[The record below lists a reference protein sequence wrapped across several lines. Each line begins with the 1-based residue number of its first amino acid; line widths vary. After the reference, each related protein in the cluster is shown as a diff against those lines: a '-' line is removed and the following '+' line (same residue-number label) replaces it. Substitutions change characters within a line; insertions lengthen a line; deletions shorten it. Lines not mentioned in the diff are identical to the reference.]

1 MRNLCFVFIF
11 LITICPV
18 FAQKSDSNNT
28 KKSPLELPR
37 VKVVPIT
44 DTNTDRHYELYIK
57 LPEGYS
63 EKSNKKYPVLFF
75 TDAMWH
81 IEILSGT
88 TEYLLEDA
96 ILVGISWQ
104 KDIDEN
110 LKKEIGEHVSRYRD
124 YSIRKSDNK
133 EHQAKYQYGG
143 AEYHLNFIKNDVIK
157 YVENKYQTDENNH
170 AYFGYSMGGEL
181 GAYILLA
188 QPDTF
193 KNYIL
198 GSPSLNNDIPLL
210 SELKF
215 KHKKLNA
222 NVLVSYGALEK
233 ELGANAEKFISILTS
248 RNDKSLLL
256 KPVIIEGSHQTAFP
270 MTAVQSMYWLSAL
283 IK

>member
-11 LITICPV
+11 LITISPV
-18 FAQKSDSNNT
+18 FAQKKESNNT
-28 KKSPLELPR
+28 KKSFLELPR
-37 VKVVPIT
+37 IEVVPIT

-63 EKSNKKYPVLFF
+63 EKSNKKHPVLYF

-88 TEYLLEDA
+88 TEYLLENA

-110 LKKEIGEHVSRYRD
+110 LKKEIREHISRYRD

-133 EHQAKYQYGG
+133 EYQATYQYGQ
-143 AEYHLNFIKNDVIK
+143 ANNHLSFIRNDVFK
-157 YVENKYQTDENNH
+157 YVENKYQTNENNRT
-170 AYFGYSMGGEL
+170 YFGYSMGGEF
-181 GAYILLA
+181 GAYILLT

-222 NVLVSYGALEK
+222 NVLVSYGTLEK
-233 ELGANAEKFISILTS
+233 ELGYNAEKFISILKS

-256 KPVIIEGSHQTAFP
+256 KHVIIEGSHQTAFP
-270 MTAVQSMYWLSAL
+270 MTAVKSMYWLSAL

>member
-1 MRNLCFVFIF
+1 MRNLCFVFPF
-11 LITICPV
+11 LIALYPV
-18 FAQKSDSNNT
+18 FAQKSNNDHI
-28 KKSPLELPR
+28 KKSSLELPR
-37 VKVVPIT
+37 IEVVPIT
-44 DTNTDRHYELYIK
+44 DTNTNRHYELYIK

-63 EKSNKKYPVLFF
+63 EKSNKKYPVLYF

-88 TEYLLEDA
+88 TEYLLEDV

-104 KDIDEN
+104 KDIDKN

-133 EHQAKYQYGG
+133 EHQAKYQYGE
-143 AEYHLNFIKNDVIK
+143 AEYHLNFIRNDVIK
-157 YVENKYQTDENNH
+157 YVENKYQTDENNRT
-170 AYFGYSMGGEL
+170 YFGYSMGGEF
-181 GAYILLA
+181 GAYILLV

-222 NVLVSYGALEK
+222 NVLVSYGTLEK
-233 ELGANAEKFISILTS
+233 ELGANAEKLISMLKS
-248 RNDKSLLL
+248 RNDNSLFL
-256 KPVIIEGSHQTAFP
+256 KHIIIEGSHQTAFP
-270 MTAVQSMYWLSAL
+270 MTAVQSMYWLSDL

>member
-1 MRNLCFVFIF
+1 MRNHCFVFTF

-18 FAQKSDSNNT
+18 FAQKSNSDHI
-28 KKSPLELPR
+28 KKSSLELPR

-63 EKSNKKYPVLFF
+63 EKSNKKYPVLYF
-75 TDAMWH
+75 TDAMWQ

-104 KDIDEN
+104 KNIDET

-124 YSIRKSDNK
+124 YSIIKSDNK
-133 EHQAKYQYGG
+133 EHQDKYQYGG
-143 AEYHLNFIKNDVIK
+143 AEYHLNFIRNDVFK
-157 YVENKYQTDENNH
+157 YVENKYQTDENNRT
-170 AYFGYSMGGEL
+170 YFGYSMGGEF
-181 GAYILLA
+181 GAYILLT

-215 KHKKLNA
+215 KHEKLNA
-222 NVLVSYGALEK
+222 NVFISYGTLEK
-233 ELGANAEKFISILTS
+233 ELGSNAEKLISMLKS
-248 RNDKSLLL
+248 RNDKSVLL
-256 KPVIIEGSHQTAFP
+256 KPIIIEGSHQTAFP
-270 MTAVQSMYWLSAL
+270 MTAVQSMYWLSGL
-283 IK
+283 IQ